1 MVSQLLDRNS
11 IPLSPAIACEIGA
24 GEATV
29 LQQLY
34 FCLTRPNMGT
44 KEDGRIWIRNPV
56 ECQNAKKKQRAQ
68 EHGKAIDWL
77 SNFPFLTVAKIRL
90 IFTKLEALGLVI
102 SRKLKASQWDQC
114 KYYTIDWTQLAELLE
129 SLSLPICG
137 FPTNRFNEN
146 EEIDFAIDRKS
157 YQDTSSN
164 VVLQELKRDTANTFF
179 TEEKKKVAENQEIIT
194 EKTQEFLVQGKDD
207 SCDNFSATAASG
219 YSSVEKMPAEFQ
231 VLPGS
236 DELREFQR
244 QLRDLGQQLGRRIPE
259 AWAFRIVENFL
270 EGKPCKYWE
279 EFKAGVPLGTSD
291 QREWEVGPGVPCD
304 IAFQCVYQD
313 FLSRPGTPPT
323 EAARKTALTFTRP
336 DEVAAIWEAIK
347 SRVMF
352 LKEQRDRQS
361 EMGVQGVVLDP
372 YMIVK
377 PKVPMAKAAI
387 AFHELVSALPPE
399 LQSAQDVPMLGECDS
414 HKVGVEGGDI
424 VLATDVA
431 LVDDAEAAAAEKK
444 AKANIAATLSKFAR
458 SKFARPSKPRAVIEE
473 NITEVRGGEFATPV
487 QKTPSSGGLASCL
500 QKFEVVDDDEIA
512 DDDEVW

>member
-11 IPLSPAIACEIGA
+11 IPLSPAIACAIGS

-34 FCLTRPNMGT
+34 FCLTRPQMGT
-44 KEDGRIWIRNPV
+44 KEDGRTWIRNPV
-56 ECQNAKKKQRAQ
+56 KCQNAKKKERAQ
-68 EHGKAIDWL
+68 KHGKAIDWL
-77 SNFPFLTVAKIRL
+77 SNFPFLTVDKIRR

-114 KYYTIDWTQLAELLE
+114 KYYTINWTQLAELLE

-146 EEIDFAIDRKS
+146 EEIDLAIDRKS
-157 YQDTSSN
+157 YQDTTSN
-164 VVLQELKRDTANTFF
+164 IVLQELKRDTANTFL
-179 TEEKKKVAENQEIIT
+179 TQEKEKAAESQEIIT
-194 EKTQEFLVQGKDD
+194 EKTQEFLVHETDY
-207 SCDNFSATAASG
+207 SCDNFSATVAPG
-219 YSSVEKMPAEFQ
+219 YSSVERMPPAESQ
-231 VLPGS
+231 AIPGN

-259 AWAFRIVENFL
+259 AWAFKIVENFL

-279 EFKAGVPLGTSD
+279 EFKAGVPLGTCD
-291 QREWEVGPGVPCD
+291 QREWEVAPGVPCA
-304 IAFQCVYQD
+304 IAVQCVEQD
-313 FLSRPGTPPT
+313 FLSRPGTTPT
-323 EAARKTALTFTRP
+323 EAARKAALTFTRP

-361 EMGVQGVVLDP
+361 EMGVQCVVVDP

-377 PKVPMAKAAI
+377 PKVSVEKAVI
-387 AFHELVSALPPE
+387 ALHELVSALPPE

-424 VLATDVA
+424 VLATDVE
-431 LVDDAEAAAAEKK
+431 LVDGAEAEATEKAAK
-444 AKANIAATLSKFAR
+444 AKIAATLNKFAR
-458 SKFARPSKPRAVIEE
+458 SKFARPGKQRAIIEE
-473 NITEVRGGEFATPV
+473 NITEVRGREFATPV
-487 QKTPSSGGLASCL
+487 QKTSSSGALVDCL
-500 QKFEVVDDDEIA
+500 QKFEIID
-512 DDDEVW
+512 W